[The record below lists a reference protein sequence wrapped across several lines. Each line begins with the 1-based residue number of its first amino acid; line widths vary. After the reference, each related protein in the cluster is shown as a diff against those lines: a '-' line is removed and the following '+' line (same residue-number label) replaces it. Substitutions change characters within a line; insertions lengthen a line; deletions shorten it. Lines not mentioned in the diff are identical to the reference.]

1 MQQKQIPKIFHT
13 LILQA
18 LHLKKI
24 VNLIT
29 EVDKLDIDKLV
40 PVPVDLIKLSD
51 VVKNHVLTKPV
62 YDKLVEKVD
71 TVDTSRFGKKAKCDT
86 DKSELEKK
94 LPDVTDLAKKIKN
107 NGIEDTFPDINGL
120 ATETALTVVE
130 NKIPDVISLVK
141 DTAYKTKISEIEK
154 KISNHNH
161 DKYIT
166 AAKFNTLAAGV
177 FDARLAQANLITK
190 REFDTK
196 LNSLNKKINS
206 NKTKHLY
213 VENEL
218 KKLKSFN
225 LGNFIRKS
233 HFDADGSQIYLE
245 FQPIL
250 RYLTPI
256 NTGSWITGWKSKG
269 LSDEVIVTV
278 SKTDNTPNPTTNGF
292 DGNKTRLRF
301 AGNRLR
307 QRKITCKHGRIVN
320 IYIVYE
326 IINSYSNGNY
336 PTLEY
341 ALFGTVKL
349 TKRCWYW

>member
-256 NTGSWITGWKSKG
+256 NTGSWITG
-269 LSDEVIVTV
+269 
-278 SKTDNTPNPTTNGF
+278 
-292 DGNKTRLRF
+292 
-301 AGNRLR
+301 
-307 QRKITCKHGRIVN
+307 
-320 IYIVYE
+320 
-326 IINSYSNGNY
+326 
-336 PTLEY
+336 
-341 ALFGTVKL
+341 
-349 TKRCWYW
+349 